1 MQNNNKAINQK
12 MLQKG
17 VKNVLLRYKEQFWVE
32 NYGEKCNL
40 NETWTENNK
49 KQRQNL

>member
-1 MQNNNKAINQK
+1 MQNNNEAINQK